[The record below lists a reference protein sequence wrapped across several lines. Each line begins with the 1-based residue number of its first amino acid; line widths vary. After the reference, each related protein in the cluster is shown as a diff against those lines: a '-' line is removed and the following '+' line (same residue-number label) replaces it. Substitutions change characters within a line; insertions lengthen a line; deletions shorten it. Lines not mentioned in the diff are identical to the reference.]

1 MSTEKDMLGQTAAVY
16 LRKSRM
22 EEGMD
27 TDEVLRRHRQ
37 GLDECAQRH
46 GLDIVGYYPEVVSG
60 ESLYARPQMLRL
72 LEDVE
77 AGQFDAVLC
86 MDLDRLSRGRMKDQ
100 GIILDAFKDSGTR
113 IVTPDKVYDLSDEI
127 DDELAEFKTFMSR
140 REYKIINKRLRRGLQ
155 RSIQDGCYVANA
167 PYGYKKVTIDRRP
180 TLEIYEPEAKFVRM
194 MFDMYMNGYG
204 CTTIAEQLNAM
215 GARPHRSAS
224 FSRSSVAHILRNPTF
239 IGKIVWDQKSHIK
252 KNTRGNQKHIT
263 IYNPR
268 EKWTIT
274 DGLHPPIIK
283 KEVYD
288 KVQDIMAGRYHPSHN
303 DGTVKSPLA
312 GLVKC
317 ANCGGN
323 MQRMVFRNQ
332 QQYLLCMR
340 KGCCAA
346 AKLEL
351 VESRILSHL
360 RDALE
365 KIELEQP
372 EHQQDL
378 APLEHA
384 VAAIGKEL
392 TAANRQKTRLHE
404 LLEMGEYDLSTY
416 RERMAAVREKVSDI
430 ERRLED
436 AQLRLDQAKAY
447 EPTVQAKNIRAV
459 LDAYQSSDA
468 AHRNALLHSVIE
480 VITYRKAKKTKPAD
494 FELEF
499 ILRSH

>member
-1 MSTEKDMLGQTAAVY
+1 MSNEKDMLGQTAAVY

-37 GLDECAQRH
+37 GLEECAQRH

-77 AGQFDAVLC
+77 AGRFDAVLC

-100 GIILDAFKDSGTR
+100 GIILDAFKDSGTL

-140 REYKIINKRLRRGLQ
+140 REYKIITKRLRRGLQ

-167 PYGYKKVTIDRRP
+167 PYGYKKVTIDHRP
-180 TLEIYEPEAKFVRM
+180 TLEIYEPEAKFVRV
-194 MFDMYMNGYG
+194 MFDMYISGYG
-204 CTTIAEQLNAM
+204 CTMIADQINAM

-224 FSRSSVAHILRNPTF
+224 FSRNSVAQILRSPTY
-239 IGKIVWDQKSHIK
+239 IGKIVWDQKTHIK
-252 KNTRGNQKHIT
+252 KNTKGNQKHIT

-274 DGLHPPIIK
+274 DGLHPPIIE

-317 ANCGGN
+317 VNCGSN
-323 MQRMVFRNQ
+323 MQRMIFKGHP
-332 QQYLLCMR
+332 YLLCTR
-340 KGCCAA
+340 KGCCAST
-346 AKLEL
+346 KLEL
-351 VESRILSHL
+351 IESRILSHL
-360 RDALE
+360 RDTLE

-372 EHQQDL
+372 DHQQNL
-378 APLEHA
+378 TPLEDT
-384 VAAIGKEL
+384 VAAISKEL
-392 TAANRQKTRLHE
+392 VSANRQKARLHE
-404 LLEMGEYDLSTY
+404 LLEMGEYDLPTY
-416 RERMAAVREKVSDI
+416 RERMAAVKEKVSDI

-436 AQLRLDQAKAY
+436 AQCRLNQAKAY
-447 EPTVQAKNIRAV
+447 EPTVQAENIRAV

-480 VITYRKAKKTKPAD
+480 IITYRKAKKTKPAD

-499 ILRSH
+499 ILKSH